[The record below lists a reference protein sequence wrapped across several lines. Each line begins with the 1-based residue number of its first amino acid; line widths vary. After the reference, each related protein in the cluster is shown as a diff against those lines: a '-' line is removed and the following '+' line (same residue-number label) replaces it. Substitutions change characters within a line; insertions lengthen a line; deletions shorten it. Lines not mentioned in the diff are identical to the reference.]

1 VRLALAIV
9 LCAASVA
16 AAPGKLVRVVSSD
29 LDALPSRG
37 PKDALVTIEL
47 FFRLRAETRWPEFK
61 AIEHLQAQHPSRIRI
76 LYRLEKA
83 SNSSRLH
90 YAALEAYA
98 EGRFAEFVT
107 ELDKQTNTNLT
118 DAQLLQVAAS
128 VGMNTEQLAEVLAS
142 PPAEFDRVLDD
153 NLRRYHQRFHGNQA
167 GVLVNGAFVSRS
179 DINKPGELE
188 RVYATAKDQALDLLD
203 RGVEPG
209 ELAEALEAQAAPN
222 PLFITVPNGS
232 PDDTVGEVPLQPM
245 LATPALDL
253 TGMPS
258 YGPSDARQTIVVL
271 CVPSTPTNTCRLA
284 LRAAK
289 LAQEAYADRVRVVWA
304 PFFDVTTR
312 GDASELG
319 LLADA
324 ALCAE
329 RVGASVADFTSP
341 SSPGW
346 DWLAAT
352 MDEVGRA
359 HRRVSADRVLAD
371 VAPLLHVDEQAFS
384 ACRAHQAGTA
394 IRWVVAATR
403 AGVHASPSTVVG
415 GRIYPAITDTNLLQQ
430 LVAAEL
436 EPGDCD
442 GCLRLDTIVPA
453 WRGEDRSAPP

>member
-1 VRLALAIV
+1 VRLALVV
-9 LCAASVA
+9 LLCGATAAAS
-16 AAPGKLVRVVSSD
+16 PGKLVRVVSSD

-37 PKDALVTIEL
+37 PKDALVTIEV
-47 FFRLRAETRWPEFK
+47 FFRLRIETRWPEFK
-61 AIEHLQAQHPSRIRI
+61 AIEHLQAEHPSRIRI
-76 LYRLEKA
+76 LYRIEKGP
-83 SNSSRLH
+83 NSSRLH

-98 EGRFAEFVT
+98 EGRFDEFLAELET
-107 ELDKQTNTNLT
+107 QATMNLT
-118 DAQLLQVAAS
+118 DAQLVQVAVAA
-128 VGMNTEQLAEVLAS
+128 GMNTEQLAEVLAS
-142 PPAEFDRVLDD
+142 PPAEFDRVLDE
-153 NLRRYHQRFHGNQA
+153 NLRRYHQRFHGNQQ

-179 DINKPGELE
+179 DINKSGELE
-188 RVYATAKDQALDLLD
+188 RVYAAAKDQALDLLD
-203 RGVEPG
+203 RGVDPS
-209 ELAEALEAQAAPN
+209 ELAAAFESQAAPN

-232 PDDTVGEVPLQPM
+232 PDDTVGEVPAQPM

-258 YGPSDARQTIVVL
+258 YGPSDASQTIVVL

-289 LAQEAYADRVRVVWA
+289 LAQEVYADRVRVVWA
-304 PFFDVTTR
+304 PFFDVTR
-312 GDASELG
+312 DDASELG

-329 RVGASVADFTSP
+329 RIGASVADFTSP

-346 DWLAAT
+346 DWLQAMTDA
-352 MDEVGRA
+352 RY
-359 HRRVSADRVLAD
+359 HRRVSADRVLSD
-371 VAPLLHVDEQAFS
+371 LAPLLHVDEPSFA
-384 ACRAHQAGTA
+384 ACRAHQAGAA

-442 GCLRLDTIVPA
+442 GCLRLDSIVPA
-453 WRGEDRSAPP
+453 WRGDDRGARP